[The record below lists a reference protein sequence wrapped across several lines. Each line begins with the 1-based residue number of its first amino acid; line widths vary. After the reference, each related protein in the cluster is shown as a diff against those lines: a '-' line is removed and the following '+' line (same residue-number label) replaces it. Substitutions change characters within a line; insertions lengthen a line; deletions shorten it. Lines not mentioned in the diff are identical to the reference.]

1 MANIFSDIL
10 RPVTGPVLTAGVAAP
25 ARGVRITQINI
36 VDTSQSNGSGR
47 GVINQLYSSTAIP
60 AAQMFGN
67 DYVLK
72 AVADPTDGNVGQVDS
87 VSDDAAAAGSIWPL
101 TLSRM
106 LDYWSSIGEPIPEVV
121 FIPCAKGG
129 TSITQWLP
137 GADHLDRSTL
147 YGSALY
153 RARQAGTG
161 QPGVLTVVQRIQGET
176 DAAAGMSQATY
187 EGHLATL
194 AAAVHADF
202 GCNLVVSKFPYCSS
216 ANANAGQAAI
226 WAAIDA
232 AWATNNIRP
241 GADLST
247 IRVDSGDGLHMAGNL
262 PLSVA
267 ADKMVTAL
275 QEACRKPV
283 GIMSE
288 ANLIP
293 TPDAVS
299 AWAGN
304 ARVTSVAD
312 VAASP
317 LTGLTTL
324 DRITTISDGATTS
337 KLALTPAFS
346 VVSGV
351 GYTIST
357 VVKAETLQFLQLTG
371 NTAVWGATTYINFD
385 MVNGLVGNK
394 SGFVGHVEPLGNGF
408 FRLEAFLAAIATSA
422 AAQIAFR
429 AIPLLTSARAPFA
442 SPDNASFLIGNVK
455 CEARASASPYV

>member
-1 MANIFSDIL
+1 MK
-10 RPVTGPVLTAGVAAP
+10 VLELGLPSFGVGKLAHGK
-25 ARGVRITQINI
+25 GVRITQINI
-36 VDTSQSNGSGR
+36 VDMSQSNGSGR
-47 GVINQLYSSTAIP
+47 GLINQLYSSTAIP

-72 AVADPTDGNVGQVDS
+72 AVADPTDSNVGQVDS

-106 LDYWSSIGEPIPEVV
+106 LDYWSSVGAPIPEVV

-161 QPGVLTVVQRIQGET
+161 QPGVLTIVHRIQGET
-176 DAAAGMSQATY
+176 DAAAGMSQATF

-194 AAAVHADF
+194 APAVRADF
-202 GCNLVVSKFPYCSS
+202 GCDLVVSKFPYCTS

-226 WAAIDA
+226 WAAIEA
-232 AWATNNIRP
+232 AWASDYIRP

-247 IRVDSGDGLHMAGNL
+247 VRVDSGDGLHMAGNL
-262 PLSVA
+262 PISVA
-267 ADKMVTAL
+267 ADKMVTTL
-275 QEACRKPV
+275 QAACRKPV
-283 GIMSE
+283 GIISE
-288 ANLIP
+288 PNLIP

-317 LTGLTTL
+317 FTGLTTL

-337 KLALTPAFS
+337 KLALTPTFS
-346 VVSGV
+346 VVSSV
-351 GYTIST
+351 GYTISA

-371 NTAVWGATTYINFD
+371 NTAVWGATSYINFD
-385 MVNGLVGNK
+385 MVKGLVGNK
-394 SGFVGHVEPLGNGF
+394 SGFVGHVEPLGDGF
-408 FRLEAFLAAIATSA
+408 FRIEAFLASLATSA
-422 AAQIAFR
+422 ASQIAFR
-429 AIPLLTSARAPFA
+429 TIPLLTSARAPFT
-442 SPDNASFLIGNVK
+442 SPDDASFLIGNVK
-455 CEARASASPYV
+455 CEARQSASPYV